1 VVRKNENAHG
11 FPFSANS
18 SIFLEHAVAYVNQ
31 LKMPVA
37 REGLIL
43 LLLLLLLL
51 LLIIIIIIVVIIQKR
66 HGGGSETVRGR

>member
-1 VVRKNENAHG
+1 VVGKNENAHG

-43 LLLLLLLL
+43 LLLL
-51 LLIIIIIIVVIIQKR
+51 IIIIIIIQKR